1 MIRQIGTTWSAS
13 FARHWGNWVSTSDLD
28 TKDHDLQHIPEVDQ
42 SGGGGLFLLARHEA
56 RIIGTI
62 ALRPLGQRICELK
75 RFYLLERFRGTG
87 IGKALLAEVFA
98 HARSDSWDAIRPH
111 TSYKSPAAIE
121 LFKRHGFVEIPRWSC
136 GCERH

>member
-13 FARHWGNWVSTSDLD
+13 FARHWGNWVSTFDLD

-87 IGKALLAEVFA
+87 TLLAEVLPTPE
-98 HARSDSWDAIRPH
+98 AIRGMPFAR
-111 TSYKSPAAIE
+111 TQATNPQRRSRCSNVTALSRSPDGAAVVSGIE
-121 LFKRHGFVEIPRWSC
+121 K
-136 GCERH
+136 